1 MEQHLKEGGGG
12 DTEGQAGFPCRRDSG
27 GNMGGLFQ
35 NAHLHFICLYPL
47 PSLHL
52 FKQAEVSKPRQKCC
66 LACKI
71 SWLLFSKKQP
81 PETVPEGG
89 SRREGAFSRLEGASL
104 GCESW
109 KIRGR
114 PFRLA
119 MPRKAIRP

>member
-1 MEQHLKEGGGG
+1 MEQHLKEEGGG
-12 DTEGQAGFPCRRDSG
+12 DAEGQEGFPCRRDSG

-35 NAHLHFICLYPL
+35 NAHLHFICLYSP

-52 FKQAEVSKPRQKCC
+52 FKQVAVSKPRQKCY

-71 SWLLFSKKQP
+71 SWLLFSKKQL
-81 PETVPEGG
+81 PETVPEGEAG
-89 SRREGAFSRLEGASL
+89 GRGAFSKMGGASL
-104 GCESW
+104 GCGSW

-119 MPRKAIRP
+119 MPRKAVRP